1 MRRRRQRPPA
11 QPRMA
16 RQQNES
22 GPTDYAI
29 GFGRPPKHS
38 QFKPGKSGNP
48 RGRPKKRASLQDIVT
63 AVLFEKMAV
72 RMGER
77 TQKIASVDVLIRTAV
92 NRALKGDHRFL
103 TSVIAII
110 RMSGLCEMDAN
121 ASISDIDR
129 SDDEAIL
136 ANFLK
141 RHGSGT
147 EAIIPSATESKQP
160 TTKSRSREDTDDAD

>member
-1 MRRRRQRPPA
+1 
-11 QPRMA
+11 MA

-63 AVLFEKMAV
+63 AVLFEKMPV
-72 RMGER
+72 RIGER
-77 TQKIASVDVLIRTAV
+77 TQKITSVDALIRTAM
-92 NRALKGDHRFL
+92 NRGLKGDHRFL
-103 TSVIAII
+103 TSVIAFI
-110 RMSGLCEMDAN
+110 RMSGLCETDAN
-121 ASISDIDR
+121 ASTNDID
-129 SDDEAIL
+129 STDDQAIL
-136 ANFLK
+136 ADFLK

-147 EAIIPSATESKQP
+147 ESIMPTATESKNR
-160 TTKSRSREDTDDAD
+160 TKKSRSREDTDDTD

>member
-1 MRRRRQRPPA
+1 
-11 QPRMA
+11 MA

-77 TQKIASVDVLIRTAV
+77 TQKIASVDALIRTAV
-92 NRALKGDHRFL
+92 NRALKGDHKFL

-110 RMSGLCEMDAN
+110 RMSGLCEIDAN
-121 ASISDIDR
+121 APNDID
-129 SDDEAIL
+129 SSADEAVL
-136 ANFLK
+136 ADFLK
-141 RHGSGT
+141 RHGFGT
-147 EAIIPSATESKQP
+147 EAIMPSATESKHP
-160 TTKSRSREDTDDAD
+160 TTESRSREDIDDTD